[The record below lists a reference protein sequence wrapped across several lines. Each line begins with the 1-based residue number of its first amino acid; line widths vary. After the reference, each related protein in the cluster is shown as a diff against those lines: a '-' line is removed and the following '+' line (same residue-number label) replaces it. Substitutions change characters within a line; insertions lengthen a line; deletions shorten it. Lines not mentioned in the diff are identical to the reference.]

1 MLMGP
6 VEDLKRKLS
15 LAIES
20 SGVRDGAFGQ
30 PQLVEAAS
38 QEAERVFQGIA
49 KSRPSKEDAY
59 AAALAFMR
67 GHRLEE
73 WQFDLLASA
82 VCLSL
87 IHI

>member
-30 PQLVEAAS
+30 PHLVEAC
-38 QEAERVFQGIA
+38 
-49 KSRPSKEDAY
+49 
-59 AAALAFMR
+59 AFR
-67 GHRLEE
+67 R
-73 WQFDLLASA
+73 S
-82 VCLSL
+82 
-87 IHI
+87 